1 MDSLQG
7 AMEPEQ
13 IAALLRADWLV
24 PDDEFDR
31 VLPSSAQLVSRR
43 FWTPVGVAR
52 RAARWLFHAGARS
65 VLDVGSGVGK
75 FCVVGALT
83 TPLRFE
89 GIEQRP
95 HLVEAAGKLAARFN
109 VAAQTT
115 FLRGDFTGAAESNY
129 DAIYFYNP
137 FEENVLPR
145 LDQLD
150 HSVELSETRHRR
162 DLAAAE
168 QLLARVAVG
177 TWMVTYHCFGGSV
190 PDSFE
195 LVQARPA
202 GQHMLRLW
210 RKVRPEAR
218 GGTWIERRDSTTLRG
233 ANALRALPRWERLS
247 KR

>member
-1 MDSLQG
+1 M
-7 AMEPEQ
+7 
-13 IAALLRADWLV
+13 
-24 PDDEFDR
+24 
-31 VLPSSAQLVSRR
+31 
-43 FWTPVGVAR
+43 GVAR
-52 RAARWLFHAGARS
+52 RAARWLFHAGARK
-65 VLDVGSGVGK
+65 VLDVGAGVGK

-95 HLVEAAGKLAARFN
+95 YLVDAACRLAASFD
-109 VAAQTT
+109 VATRAT
-115 FLRGDFTGAAESNY
+115 FLRGDFTAAADSDY
-129 DAIYFYNP
+129 DALYFYNP
-137 FEENVLPR
+137 FEENVLAQR
-145 LDQLD
+145 DQLD
-150 HSVELSETRHRR
+150 HSVELSEARFRR

-210 RKVRPEAR
+210 RKAR
-218 GGTWIERRDSTTLRG
+218 SETQGGTWIERQDSTSLRG
-233 ANALRALPRWERLS
+233 AKALHAVPRWDRAS